1 MHCPSEEWTSLMKL
15 LNFML
20 KQQFLL
26 KYNIYIQRYTAVLT
40 VHCTAVL
47 WDVSVALTYD
57 LISSLRAES
66 PY

>member
-1 MHCPSEEWTSLMKL
+1 MKL

-57 LISSLRAES
+57 IISPLRAES